1 MPKNTFLLSK
11 VCKSSPFCV
20 ILRENRRF
28 LCRSGMYLYNNRA
41 KKKRAGNKSDSFSE
55 WNNHPWLFF
64 FLERLLVSF
73 EQFVLHIARNK
84 LVILELHRERS
95 ASAGERGERGGV

>member
-1 MPKNTFLLSK
+1 MPKSTFLLSK

-41 KKKRAGNKSDSFSE
+41 KKKRAGNKSDSF
-55 WNNHPWLFF
+55 
-64 FLERLLVSF
+64 F
-73 EQFVLHIARNK
+73 EMTKDCYSSSL
-84 LVILELHRERS
+84 S
-95 ASAGERGERGGV
+95 DSW